1 MSKRFIKWWGKEINW
16 KYWVFYNLEINKD
29 DFNLL
34 PTDSKWNVRMVMS
47 AMKTPAKYL
56 THYIVLNERE
66 PSEPKEQNEAQR
78 ATKDDI
84 DMPW

>member
-1 MSKRFIKWWGKEINW
+1 
-16 KYWVFYNLEINKD
+16 
-29 DFNLL
+29 
-34 PTDSKWNVRMVMS
+34 MVMS

-84 DMPW
+84 DLPF